1 MTTPSSVPGRVT
13 VVGAGIVGL
22 AAASRLLDRG
32 WRVTVLADRP
42 TAESTSHLAAAV
54 WFPTRAAPRDRVLA
68 WGAATYAELADQARR
83 GVPGVVLRESLTLH
97 REDPGEPWWAAA
109 VGDLRAARR
118 EELPSGYPYGLRFAV
133 PLVEMP
139 VHLPWLTEH
148 LAERGARFVTRHLT
162 RLDEAAG
169 AADPAHPA
177 DLVVAAPGLAAR
189 ELVPDPSVV
198 PVRGQIVRVSNPGL
212 TLSVRDEAHPGG
224 RAYVHPRTDDV
235 ILGGTLDEDS
245 WDTTADP
252 ATAAAIVA
260 RCTDLVPE
268 LARARVLGTVA
279 GLRPARPTVRLER
292 GTLADG
298 TPVIHDYGH
307 GGSGVTLAWGCADEV
322 ERWAD
327 EVAGLARRPG
337 PGVPG

>member
-1 MTTPSSVPGRVT
+1 MTTPRAT

-42 TAESTSHLAAAV
+42 TVESTSHLAAAV

-68 WGAATYAELADQARR
+68 WGSATFTELADQARR
-83 GVPGVVLRESLTLH
+83 GVPGVVMRESLTLH
-97 REDPGEPWWAAA
+97 REDPGRPWWSVA
-109 VGDLRAARR
+109 VEDLRPARPD
-118 EELPSGYPYGLRFAV
+118 ELPPGYTHGLRFAV

-139 VHLPWLTEH
+139 VHLPWLTEQ
-148 LAERGARFVTRHLT
+148 LGARGARFVTRRLG
-162 RLDEAAG
+162 RLDEAAR

-189 ELVPDPSVV
+189 TLVPDTSVV
-198 PVRGQIVRVSNPGL
+198 PVRGQIVRVANPGL

-224 RAYVHPRTDDV
+224 RAYVHPRTEDV
-235 ILGGTLDEDS
+235 ILGGTLDEGV
-245 WDTTADP
+245 WDTTPDP

-260 RCTDLVPE
+260 RCTDLVPA
-268 LARARVLGTVA
+268 LAHAPVLGTVA

-292 GTLADG
+292 GVLADG

-307 GGSGVTLAWGCADEV
+307 GGSGITLAWGCADEV
-322 ERWAD
+322 ARE
-327 EVAGLARRPG
+327 AGSAART
-337 PGVPG
+337 

>member
-1 MTTPSSVPGRVT
+1 MTQRAT

-22 AAASRLLDRG
+22 AAASRLLDEG
-32 WRVTVLADRP
+32 WQVTVIADRP
-42 TAESTSHLAAAV
+42 AAESTSHLAAAV

-68 WGAATYAELADQARR
+68 WGAATYTALADQARR
-83 GVPGVVLRESLTLH
+83 GVPGVVMRESLTLH

-109 VGDLRAARR
+109 VGDLRPARPD
-118 EELPSGYPYGLRFAV
+118 ELPSGYAHGLRFAV

-139 VHLPWLTEH
+139 VHLPWLVEH
-148 LAERGARFVTRHLT
+148 VASRGARFVTRRLT
-162 RLDEAAG
+162 GLDEA

-189 ELVPDPSVV
+189 HLVPDPSVI
-198 PVRGQIVRVSNPGL
+198 PVRGQIVRVTNPGL

-224 RAYVHPRTDDV
+224 RAYVHPRVDDV
-235 ILGGTLDEDS
+235 ILGGTLDEDV
-245 WDTTADP
+245 WDTTPDP

-260 RCTDLVPE
+260 RCTDLVPA
-268 LARARVLGTVA
+268 LAQAEVLDTVV

-292 GTLADG
+292 AVLTDG
-298 TPVIHDYGH
+298 TPVVHDYGH

-322 ERWAD
+322 VRS
-327 EVAGLARRPG
+327 V
-337 PGVPG
+337 

>member
-1 MTTPSSVPGRVT
+1 MSTGRAT

-42 TAESTSHLAAAV
+42 TAESTSNLAAAV

-68 WGAATYAELADQARR
+68 WGSATFTELADQARR
-83 GVPGVVLRESLTLH
+83 GVPGVVMRESLTLH
-97 REDPGEPWWAAA
+97 RADPGRPWWSAA
-109 VGDLRAARR
+109 VEDLRAARPD
-118 EELPSGYPYGLRFAV
+118 ELPPGYAHGLRFAV

-139 VHLPWLTEH
+139 VHLPWL
-148 LAERGARFVTRHLT
+148 AEQVAARGARFVTRRLE
-162 RLDEAAG
+162 RLDEAAR

-189 ELVPDPSVV
+189 TLVPDPEVI
-198 PVRGQIVRVSNPGL
+198 PVRGQIVRVANRGL
-212 TLSVRDEAHPGG
+212 TLSVRDEEHPGG
-224 RAYVHPRTDDV
+224 RAYVHPRAEDV
-235 ILGGTLDEDS
+235 ILGGTLDEDV
-245 WDTTADP
+245 WDTTPDP

-260 RCTDLVPE
+260 RCTDLVPA
-268 LARARVLGTVA
+268 LAHAPVLGTVA

-292 GTLADG
+292 GVLADG

-307 GGSGVTLAWGCADEV
+307 GGSGITLAWGCADEV
-322 ERWAD
+322 
-327 EVAGLARRPG
+327 ARRADG
-337 PGVPG
+337 AERT